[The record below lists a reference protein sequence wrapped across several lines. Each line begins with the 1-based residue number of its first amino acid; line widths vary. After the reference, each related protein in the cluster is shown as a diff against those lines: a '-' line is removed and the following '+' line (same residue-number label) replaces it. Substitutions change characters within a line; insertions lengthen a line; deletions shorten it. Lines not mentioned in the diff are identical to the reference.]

1 MFSSNLFYIISCRV
15 ENKAEYQITV
25 ITGDKEGGGTDA
37 PVSVVIKGT
46 EILLLVFTIT
56 PSKMK
61 IKTV

>member
-15 ENKAEYQITV
+15 ENKAEYRITV
-25 ITGDKEGGGTDA
+25 VTGDKEGGGTDA

-46 EILLLVFTIT
+46 EILLLVFTVT